1 MQARV
6 ATRLSFERGM
16 VLISAMLLLLV
27 MTILGAAMFRAFNLQ
42 EKTAGNTREKQ
53 RALHAAESAQ
63 TYAESW
69 LSSAAGANAT
79 IGATCNSVTNT
90 PVVCSNLMAN
100 PTVLPWTTQVSYTP
114 PMLTVAS
121 PGVVNGYYA
130 APNFYISF
138 LAATYDPTTGSQTNI
153 YQVDAQAYGG
163 TTSAAAVV
171 ESKYAVSLTYSTQT
185 NDSKF
190 VNLSGP

>member
-6 ATRLSFERGM
+6 ATRVSCERGM

-114 PMLTVAS
+114 PMLT
-121 PGVVNGYYA
+121 GFYA

-163 TTSAAAVV
+163 TTNAAAVV

>member
-1 MQARV
+1 
-6 ATRLSFERGM
+6 M

-27 MTILGAAMFRAFNLQ
+27 MTILGATMFRVFDLQ
-42 EKTAGNTREKQ
+42 ERTAGNTREKQ
-53 RALHAAESAQ
+53 RALHAAQSAQ

-69 LSSAAGANAT
+69 LSAAPGSNAT
-79 IGATCNSVTNT
+79 TGTTCNSVTNT
-90 PVVCSNLMAN
+90 PVVCSNLLAA
-100 PTVLPWTTQVSYTP
+100 PSVLPWTRQVSYSP

-121 PGVVNGYYA
+121 PGVMNGYYA
-130 APNFYISF
+130 APSFYISF

-163 TTSAAAVV
+163 TTNAVAVV

-190 VNLSGP
+190 VNISGP

>member
-6 ATRLSFERGM
+6 ATRFSFERGM
-16 VLISAMLLLLV
+16 VLVSAMLLLLV
-27 MTILGAAMFRAFNLQ
+27 MTILGAAMFRVFNLQ
-42 EKTAGNTREKQ
+42 ERTAGNTREKQ

-69 LSSAAGANAT
+69 LSAAAGANAT
-79 IGATCNSVTNT
+79 TGAICNSVTNN

-100 PTVLPWTTQVSYTP
+100 PAVLPWTTQVSYTP

-138 LAATYDPTTGSQTNI
+138 LAATFDPTTGTQTNI

>member
-6 ATRLSFERGM
+6 ATRFSFERGM
-16 VLISAMLLLLV
+16 VLVSAMLLLLV
-27 MTILGAAMFRAFNLQ
+27 MTILGAAMFRVFNLQ
-42 EKTAGNTREKQ
+42 ERTAGNTREKQ

-69 LSSAAGANAT
+69 LSAAAGANAT
-79 IGATCNSVTNT
+79 TGATCNSAMNT

-100 PTVLPWTTQVSYTP
+100 PAVLPWTTQVSYTP

-138 LAATYDPTTGSQTNI
+138 LAATFDPTTGTQTNI